1 MQAII
6 FRCPHCETTVEVLPE
21 LINERVV
28 CPNPACGEPFSLEVP
43 SGTVVGS
50 HDAAE
55 GQRAKYSLDGQDVN
69 VERTLHK
76 IHPAV
81 FRGHPFQAL
90 GIVLLIVLG
99 ALLLLDVFERW
110 ELPSPAWLG
119 LAALI
124 GGAVWAG
131 VLMLEKVFTT
141 LTITTRRSMVRRG
154 LVARRTSEVQ
164 HANVRNLQVHQS
176 FTDRLLL
183 VGNLAISSAAQDDM
197 EIEVHGISRPQ
208 QIADVVRAHQHPASE
223 D

>member
-6 FRCPHCETTVEVLPE
+6 FKCPHCQTTVEVLPD

-43 SGTVVGS
+43 RGTVVDA

-55 GQRAKYSLDGQDVN
+55 GQRAQYSLDGQDIHA
-69 VERTLHK
+69 ERTLHK

-81 FRGHPFQAL
+81 FRRHPFQTL
-90 GIVLLIVLG
+90 GIVILVLLG

-110 ELPSPAWLG
+110 EVPSPAWLG
-119 LAALI
+119 LAMLA
-124 GGAVWAG
+124 GGAIWAG
-131 VLMLEKVFTT
+131 LLMFEKVFTT

-154 LVARRTSEVQ
+154 LVARSTSEVQ
-164 HANVRNLQVHQS
+164 HANVRNLQVRQS

-183 VGNLAISSAAQDDM
+183 VGDLAISSAAQDDM
-197 EIEVHGISRPQ
+197 EIDVRGISRPQ
-208 QIADVVRAHQHPASE
+208 QIADVVRAHQRPVSE